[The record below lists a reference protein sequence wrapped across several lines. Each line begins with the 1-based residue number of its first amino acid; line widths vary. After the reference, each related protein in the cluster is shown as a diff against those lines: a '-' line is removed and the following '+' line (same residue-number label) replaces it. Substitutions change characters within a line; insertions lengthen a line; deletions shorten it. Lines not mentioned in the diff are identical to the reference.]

1 MLGNHTDNPLWL
13 LQSGADRCESP
24 QVSPLVHRL
33 KAGKGQ
39 LF

>member
-1 MLGNHTDNPLWL
+1 MLGNPTVNSPRL
-13 LQSGADRCESP
+13 LQSGADWCESLE
-24 QVSPLVHRL
+24 VSPLVHRL